1 LTTYVGRFGPSPT
14 GPLHFG
20 SLVAAVGSYLQARSR
35 GGRWLVRIEDLDP
48 PREVPGAA
56 GEILATLERLGFEWD
71 GDVACQ
77 SRRSEHYEAALAAL
91 AARGAVYECS
101 CSRKDATVAAAGDR
115 GSVYPGTC
123 RNGARVG
130 AVPTAVRVRTQPI
143 TIEVHDRLQGTLA
156 QQLERDVGDFVVRRR
171 DGWFAY
177 QLAVVVDDHLQGV
190 TEVVRG
196 SDLLDSTPRQHYLQ
210 SLLNMPHPQYVHLP
224 VVLAADGRK
233 LSKQNGAA
241 PISQKSPAHALHS
254 ALTFLHQHPPEE
266 LRDERDLDAIWAWAV
281 KSWRPE
287 VLQGVRARGWDE
299 AVFARSSD
307 GN

>member
-1 LTTYVGRFGPSPT
+1 LSTYVGRFAPSPT
-14 GPLHFG
+14 GSLHFG
-20 SLVAAVGSYLQARSR
+20 SLVAAVGSYLEARSR
-35 GGRWLVRIEDLDP
+35 AGRWIVRIEDLDP

-56 GEILATLERLGFEWD
+56 SDILSTLERLGFEWD
-71 GDVACQ
+71 GEVAWQ
-77 SRRSEHYEAALAAL
+77 SRRTEHYQAALAAL
-91 AARGAVYECS
+91 AARGDVYECS
-101 CSRKDATVAAAGDR
+101 CSRKDTTAATGEAGA
-115 GSVYPGTC
+115 VYPGTC
-123 RNGARVG
+123 RRGLRVSGGA
-130 AVPTAVRVRTQPI
+130 TAMRVRTQPI
-143 TIEVHDRLQGTLA
+143 EIEVSDRLQGAFA
-156 QQLERDVGDFVVRRR
+156 QQIDRDVGDFVVRRR

-190 TEVVRG
+190 TDVVRG

-210 SLLNMPHPQYVHLP
+210 TLLNIPHPHYVHLP

-241 PISQKSPAHALHS
+241 PISRKSPAHALHD
-254 ALTFLHQHPPEE
+254 AFTFLHQAPPAG
-266 LRDERDLDAIWAWAV
+266 LRDEHNVDAIWAWAV

-287 VLQGVRARGWDE
+287 VLRGVRARAWDE